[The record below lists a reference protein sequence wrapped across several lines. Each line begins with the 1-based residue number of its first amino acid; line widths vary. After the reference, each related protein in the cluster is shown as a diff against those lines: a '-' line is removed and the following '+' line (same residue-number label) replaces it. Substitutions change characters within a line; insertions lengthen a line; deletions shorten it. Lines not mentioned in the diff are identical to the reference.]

1 MKHAARQME
10 EQRAWRSL
18 ALVAL
23 PALALLPLLALQRA
37 ADDVSAGAAPPL
49 FTMAQEPPAR
59 PKAEAL
65 IPAAPVAAPPAP
77 HMAASV
83 LPMEPQFAEIP
94 SLPCGFD
101 SRNDEE
107 REPELATAALPAP
120 HPAPQPPPRT
130 GSRTPVPTMA
140 AADAP
145 ASTTPPAYLNNPKP
159 PYPAA
164 MRQRRIQGSVGV
176 RIAVSQQG
184 TPTAVDITRPSGHAE
199 FDSTAS
205 SWILRHWRFR
215 PATTAGKAT
224 ASTVTTTV
232 RFRLN

>member
-77 HMAASV
+77 QMAACI
-83 LPMEPQFAEIP
+83 LPPEPQPAESGPILCGLDA
-94 SLPCGFD
+94 LPPD
-101 SRNDEE
+101 T
-107 REPELATAALPAP
+107 EPELATDSLPAP
-120 HPAPQPPPRT
+120 RPAPQARPRT
-130 GSRTPVPTMA
+130 VSRTPVPTMA

-145 ASTTPPAYLNNPKP
+145 STTPPAYLSNPKP

-199 FDSTAS
+199 FDSTAR

>member
-10 EQRAWRSL
+10 ERRAWRSL

-37 ADDVSAGAAPPL
+37 ADDVSAGDAPPL
-49 FTMAQEPPAR
+49 FSLAQEPPPH

-65 IPAAPVAAPPAP
+65 IPAAPAAAPHAP
-77 HMAASV
+77 QMAACV

-101 SRNDEE
+101 SRNVEE

-120 HPAPQPPPRT
+120 RPAPQPRT
-130 GSRTPVPTMA
+130 VSRRPAPAVA
-140 AADAP
+140 AADAAP
-145 ASTTPPAYLNNPKP
+145 STTPPAYLSNPKP

-176 RIAVSQQG
+176 RIAVSPQG
-184 TPTAVDITRPSGHAE
+184 SPTAVDITRPSGHAE
-199 FDSTAS
+199 FDSTAR

>member
-77 HMAASV
+77 HIAACV
-83 LPMEPQFAEIP
+83 LPPEPQPAESGPILCGLDA
-94 SLPCGFD
+94 LPHD
-101 SRNDEE
+101 T
-107 REPELATAALPAP
+107 EPELATDSLPAP
-120 HPAPQPPPRT
+120 HPAPQARPRT
-130 GSRTPVPTMA
+130 VSRTPVPTMA

-145 ASTTPPAYLNNPKP
+145 SSTPPAYLSNPKP

-184 TPTAVDITRPSGHAE
+184 TPTAVNITRPSGHAE
-199 FDSTAS
+199 FDSTAR

>member
-23 PALALLPLLALQRA
+23 PALALLPLLVVQRA

-77 HMAASV
+77 HMAACI
-83 LPMEPQFAEIP
+83 LPPEPQPAESGPILCGLDA
-94 SLPCGFD
+94 LPHD
-101 SRNDEE
+101 T
-107 REPELATAALPAP
+107 EPELATDSLPAP
-120 HPAPQPPPRT
+120 RPASQARPRT

-140 AADAP
+140 AADTP
-145 ASTTPPAYLNNPKP
+145 STTPPAYLSNPKP

-184 TPTAVDITRPSGHAE
+184 SPTAVDITRPSGHAE
-199 FDSTAS
+199 FDSTAR
-205 SWILRHWRFR
+205 SWILRHWRFH

-224 ASTVTTTV
+224 ASTVSTTV
-232 RFRLN
+232 RFILN